1 MELTVLSVTSR
12 GIVTELTESGKYYS
26 KDSYDIYIN
35 GEKYLTTDK
44 VITSVNGLKPETDY
58 EVSAVYQ
65 GNTYGPVKVKTNYEY
80 VTLNVREFGAVGDG
94 EHDDTNAIQCAIMA
108 CPKDSRVLVPEGTF
122 RIRSVFLKS
131 DLTLELAKGATLLA
145 FTDRE
150 NFPILP
156 GLIQSY
162 DEKDEYNLGTWE
174 GNPLDLFSAIICGID
189 VQNVVITGEGTIDG
203 NTNHDNWWKN
213 CSKYFN

>member
-12 GIVTELTESGKYYS
+12 GVVVELTDSGKYYS
-26 KDSYDIYIN
+26 RSSYDIYVN
-35 GEKYLTTDK
+35 GEKFINTDK
-44 VITSVNGLKPETDY
+44 VITSLHGLKPDTEYNITA
-58 EVSAVYQ
+58 EFE
-65 GNTYGPVKVKTNYEY
+65 GNTYGPVNVKTNYEY

-108 CPKDSRVLVPEGTF
+108 CPKDSRVLVPEGIF
-122 RIRSVFLKS
+122 RITSLFLKD

-150 NFPILP
+150 KFPILP

-162 DEKDEYNLGTWE
+162 DETDEYNL
-174 GNPLDLFSAIICGID
+174 
-189 VQNVVITGEGTIDG
+189 
-203 NTNHDNWWKN
+203 
-213 CSKYFN
+213 